1 MSTAIALPPSPID
14 ANRRGIV
21 AMAIAMTLFIVNDA
35 LIKLAAETLPA
46 GQAILI
52 RGAFATILALIAV
65 LAMGHAR
72 ALPQITNPHVLVR
85 ATLDV
90 LCTFGYLIALFN
102 MPISIAT
109 AINMA
114 TPLAICVLA
123 VLLLREHVGWRR
135 WSAVMAGFAGVL
147 LIIRPTPEGLNWWA
161 LLAFGATV
169 LNGARDVY
177 TRRIGGEIPSIVI
190 TLSTALGVTLCAAV
204 VVAIEGWQPVAWREF
219 GLLAAASLFLAS
231 GYHLVIV
238 AMRAGEV
245 SLVGAFRYTG
255 MLGALALGYGVW
267 GETPDLLSWLGI
279 ALLVGAGLYIL
290 HRERVRARG

>member
-1 MSTAIALPPSPID
+1 
-14 ANRRGIV
+14 
-21 AMAIAMTLFIVNDA
+21 MAIAMTLFIINDA

-46 GQAILI
+46 GQAILL
-52 RGAFATILALIAV
+52 RGGFATALAFAAV

-72 ALPQITNPHVLVR
+72 ALPRLTDPHVLIR
-85 ATLDV
+85 ASLDV

-135 WSAVMAGFAGVL
+135 WSAVAAGFAGVL
-147 LIIRPTPEGLNWWA
+147 LIIRPTPDGLDGWA
-161 LLAFGATV
+161 LLAFAATV
-169 LNGARDVY
+169 MNGARDVY
-177 TRRIGGEIPSIVI
+177 TRRIDGSVPSIVI
-190 TLSTALGVTLCAAV
+190 TLSTALFVTLFACV
-204 VVAIEGWQPVAWREF
+204 VVAIEGWQPVAWREL

-245 SLVGAFRYTG
+245 SLIGAFRYTG
-255 MLGALALGYGVW
+255 MLGALVIGYTVW
-267 GETPDLLSWLGI
+267 NEVPDLLSWLGI

-290 HRERVRARG
+290 HRERVRARAVRLR

>member
-1 MSTAIALPPSPID
+1 
-14 ANRRGIV
+14 
-21 AMAIAMTLFIVNDA
+21 MAVAMTLFIVNDA

-177 TRRIGGEIPSIVI
+177 TRRIGSEIPSIVI

-255 MLGALALGYGVW
+255 MLGALVLGYGVW
-267 GETPDLLSWLGI
+267 GETPDLPSWLGI

>member
-1 MSTAIALPPSPID
+1 
-14 ANRRGIV
+14 
-21 AMAIAMTLFIVNDA
+21 MAIAMTLFIINDA

-46 GQAILI
+46 GQAILM
-52 RGAFATILALIAV
+52 RGAFATALAFSAV

-72 ALPQITNPHVLVR
+72 ALPRLTDRHVLIR
-85 ATLDV
+85 ASLDV

-135 WSAVMAGFAGVL
+135 WSAVAAGFAGVL
-147 LIIRPTPEGLNWWA
+147 LIIRPTPDGLDWWA
-161 LLAFGATV
+161 LLAFAATV
-169 LNGARDVY
+169 MNGARDVY
-177 TRRIGGEIPSIVI
+177 TRRIDGDVPSIVI
-190 TLSTALGVTLCAAV
+190 TLSTALGVTLVAGI
-204 VVAIEGWQPVAWREF
+204 VVAIEGWQPVGWREL
-219 GLLAAASLFLAS
+219 GLLATASLFLAS

-245 SLVGAFRYTG
+245 SLIGAFRYTG
-255 MLGALALGYGVW
+255 MLGALVIGYTVW
-267 GETPDLLSWLGI
+267 NEVPDLLSWLGI
-279 ALLVGAGLYIL
+279 SLLVGAGLYIL
-290 HRERVRARG
+290 HRERIRARELHLR